1 MGMNAWMIAGIVL
14 MVVGVWVGVG
24 VQIVVHIKKKALMR

>member
-14 MVVGVWVGVG
+14 IVTGLAFGVCVQVVVS
-24 VQIVVHIKKKALMR
+24 IRKKALMR